1 METTTEEQ
9 VVIREWVQTRIDGVR
24 KVLDILEANP
34 ELANRTWIT
43 GNWSCYVSTKEEF
56 DKMRRLMGPHAK
68 EVDNYSAKATHEIND
83 EVRLV
88 VETPREQVCE
98 KVKTGE
104 KLVEKEVLP
113 EGVEMLT
120 VVETEDVYEW
130 VCPDSWG
137 AE

>member
-1 METTTEEQ
+1 METTTEQ
-9 VVIREWVQTRIDGVR
+9 VEIRAWVQTRIDGVR

-56 DKMRRLMGPHAK
+56 DKIRRLIGPHTK
-68 EVDNYSAKATHEIND
+68 NVNSYSAVAERAIND
-83 EVRLV
+83 EVTIR
-88 VETPREQVCE
+88 VETPREQVCT

-104 KLVEKEVLP
+104 KIVEKEVLP
-113 EGVEMLT
+113 EGVKMLT
-120 VVETEDVYEW
+120 EVVTEDVYEW